1 MERLQHPCVI
11 CLFEVI
17 ESVAKLHLVMEFA
30 PGGELFTKIR
40 REGRM
45 AEARAR
51 NIFGQVAA
59 AVEHMHSRHVVHRDL
74 KAENV
79 FFAGPR
85 HVKVGDFG
93 FSTVARPQQELHTF
107 CGSPPYA
114 APELFRRESSSTY
127 RGQPVDIWAL
137 GVLLFFML
145 AGALPF
151 RAATLGRLRQLV
163 LDGDFRLPAFISEP
177 ARQLVAA
184 LLQSE
189 PDARPKAT
197 EVAGATWLTEAAAAE
212 RRAAQRKPQ
221 AAERPEEP
229 PGEERN
235 GQRDTRR
242 EERRRQ
248 RREAAA
254 RRQLSQLG
262 IDERSLEEAAG
273 SVRFPVGGAYRIAL
287 HRLCSKDRGKGIDW
301 DDEGDEDDGETRRPR
316 RQRNGESETS
326 RTCRL
331 L

>member
-85 HVKVGDFG
+85 VTSGT
-93 FSTVARPQQELHTF
+93 SASARWPGRSRSCTHSAARRPTRARAFPPGILIDLSGPAGGHLGAGRPAVLH
-107 CGSPPYA
+107 
-114 APELFRRESSSTY
+114 
-127 RGQPVDIWAL
+127 
-137 GVLLFFML
+137 
-145 AGALPF
+145 AGRALPF

-163 LDGDFRLPAFISEP
+163 LDSDFRLPAFISEP

-197 EVAGATWLTEAAAAE
+197 EVAGAAWLTEAAAAE

-273 SVRFPVGGAYRIAL
+273 RSVRSPVGGAYRIAL
-287 HRLCSKDRGKGIDW
+287 HRLCSKDREKASTGTTKETKTMARRGDR
-301 DDEGDEDDGETRRPR
+301 EGNET
-316 RQRNGESETS
+316 G
-326 RTCRL
+326 
-331 L
+331 